1 MSGQPEAILS
11 IERIAVRFGGLV
23 AISDM
28 TFDVRN
34 GEIVG
39 LIGPNGAGKTTAFNV
54 ITGFQRPSSGVVRY
68 RSRAVTGMKP
78 HEIAKLGLVRTFQ
91 RTSVFQQRS
100 VFQNVLTG
108 LHCSGRSGLWDTMLQ
123 SSREKTCER
132 ELENAAHE
140 ILRFV
145 GLEQRAGEQAGA
157 LPYGEQRLVGIAL
170 ALATKPT
177 TLLLDEP
184 VSGMNHS
191 ETARAIKLIE
201 KVSASGMTIL
211 LVEHDMQMVMQVC
224 SRIVV
229 LNYGRII
236 AEGTP
241 VEIQN
246 NSEVIRAYLGQEKN
260 VLELRDLVCRYGE
273 VTAVKGLSLKVEQ
286 GQLVA
291 LIGANGAGKTT
302 TLRAISGLLAPV
314 GGNVFFNGTDI
325 THASA
330 RQILSLGIAHCP
342 EGRHVFPQ
350 MTVAENLEM
359 GCYLRT
365 DREGIAQDFERMFEE
380 FPRLSERREQQAGTL
395 SGGEQQMLAIA
406 RGLMSRPKLI
416 MFDEPS
422 LGLAPNIVERTF
434 EIINRIR
441 NAGTTVLMVEQNA
454 LAALEMCDHAYL
466 LESGSLA
473 LSGTGRELV
482 DNPHVRSAYLAG

>member
-1 MSGQPEAILS
+1 M
-11 IERIAVRFGGLV
+11 
-23 AISDM
+23 
-28 TFDVRN
+28 
-34 GEIVG
+34 
-39 LIGPNGAGKTTAFNV
+39 
-54 ITGFQRPSSGVVRY
+54 
-68 RSRAVTGMKP
+68 
-78 HEIAKLGLVRTFQ
+78 
-91 RTSVFQQRS
+91 
-100 VFQNVLTG
+100 
-108 LHCSGRSGLWDTMLQ
+108 
-123 SSREKTCER
+123 
-132 ELENAAHE
+132 
-140 ILRFV
+140 
-145 GLEQRAGEQAGA
+145 
-157 LPYGEQRLVGIAL
+157 
-170 ALATKPT
+170 
-177 TLLLDEP
+177 
-184 VSGMNHS
+184 
-191 ETARAIKLIE
+191 
-201 KVSASGMTIL
+201 
-211 LVEHDMQMVMQVC
+211 
-224 SRIVV
+224 
-229 LNYGRII
+229 
-236 AEGTP
+236 
-241 VEIQN
+241 
-246 NSEVIRAYLGQEKN
+246 
-260 VLELRDLVCRYGE
+260 LELRDLVCRYGE

-302 TLRAISGLLAPV
+302 TLRAISGLLSPV

-482 DNPHVRSAYLAG
+482 DNPHVRNAYLAG